1 MITMR
6 TMRLALTAVAG
17 LGVGCAGHAPYNPFI
32 VPQERIYGSVKTI
45 AIAPVIAPSDLG
57 SVDPS
62 RGKFD
67 SLIAGQLRS
76 AGFAVVPPEESEA
89 IWKRVT
95 DSLGGL
101 FNAATGERDTVK
113 LNTARAVAMRE
124 LQTRFQADAW
134 LHPHIVFASAKF
146 DQGNAAWDGAKQ
158 SYQSF
163 GKKFLTAL
171 FGGGTY
177 GKTAALSLSVDLEDI
192 HGKDLYTDEGG
203 LQLYMVPSG
212 HDWVKIPPGELYAD
226 SARNANAVR
235 LALAPLVTRAMSAK
249 SQ

>member
-6 TMRLALTAVAG
+6 TMRLALTAAAG

-89 IWKRVT
+89 IWKRAT

-134 LHPHIVFASAKF
+134 LHPHILFASAKF
-146 DQGNAAWDGAKQ
+146 DQGNAAWDGARQ

-177 GKTAALSLSVDLEDI
+177 GKTAALSLWVDLEDM
-192 HGKDLYTDEGG
+192 HGKDLYTDQGG

-235 LALAPLVTRAMSAK
+235 LALAPLVTRAMSAR
-249 SQ
+249 

>member
-1 MITMR
+1 MITVR
-6 TMRLALTAVAG
+6 TLRLMGVTAAG
-17 LGVGCAGHAPYNPFI
+17 LIAGCAGHTPYDPFI
-32 VPQERIYGSVKTI
+32 VPQDRIYGSIKTI
-45 AIAPVIAPSDLG
+45 AIAPVTAPSDLG
-57 SVDPS
+57 SVDPT

-76 AGFAVVPPEESEA
+76 AGFAVVPPEESAA

-101 FNAATGERDTVK
+101 FNAGTGARDTVK
-113 LNTARAVAMRE
+113 LNTARALAMAE
-124 LQTRFQADAW
+124 LRARFQADAW
-134 LHPHIVFASAKF
+134 LHPRIVFASAKF
-146 DQGNAAWDGAKQ
+146 DQGNAQWDGAKQ

-177 GKTAALSLSVDLEDI
+177 GKTSALSLWVDVEDI
-192 HGKDLYTDEGG
+192 HGKDLYINQGG
-203 LQLYMVPSG
+203 LQLYLVPSG
-212 HDWVKIPPGELYAD
+212 HDWVKIPSGELYAD
-226 SARNANAVR
+226 PARNANAVR
-235 LALAPLVTRAMSAK
+235 LALAPLVTRTASPK